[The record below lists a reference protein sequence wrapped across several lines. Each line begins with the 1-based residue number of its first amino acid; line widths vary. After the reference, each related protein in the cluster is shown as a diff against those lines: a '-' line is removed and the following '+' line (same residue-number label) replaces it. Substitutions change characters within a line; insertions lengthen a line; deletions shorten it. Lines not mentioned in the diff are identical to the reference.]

1 MKPKRVKGEKG
12 FKNNFW
18 GYFRFFY
25 SKSGYRLLV
34 NFFLCII
41 VGFFDGMGL
50 AMFMPLLQTVSDGS
64 ASTKHSLGQLHHL
77 TDAIQNMGFELNIN
91 TVLVILFII
100 FVLKGII
107 KFIQLNYQVNLRQ
120 SMIRKLRIN
129 MVNQLWHLRYKRFLQ
144 FDGGKI
150 QNVLTTEMQ
159 RLYQSI
165 NFYLNSGQGV
175 VMLVT
180 YIVLAFLANYQFALL
195 VAIGAA
201 LSNLFYRRVYIATKK
216 ASAQISRKGNKF
228 NGFLIQAV
236 HHFKYLKSTNYFSIY
251 SLKLKEVIKETEKLN
266 KKIGFYNSVTKSL
279 KEPSIIIIVLIVIKL
294 QLSLLGGSLSSIL
307 LSLLLFY
314 RALALLVEIQNNWQQ
329 FINNVGSINSVM
341 KFSQEMK
348 EEQEVQPSQLFHS
361 LDTELYLKNVSF
373 SFGTHKVLDDINIHI
388 PKNETIAFVGESGS
402 GKTTLANIITSL
414 IMPERGEVLAD
425 GVPIKEY
432 NYDSY
437 RNKIGYISQE
447 SVIFN
452 DNVFNNITFWDK
464 PTPENMQRFW
474 EILELVSLHDYV
486 QSLPEKELTPLGDN
500 GMLISGGQRQ
510 RISIARELYKK
521 AEILIMDEATSALD
535 SETERI
541 IRENIDS
548 LHGSYTM
555 IIIAHRLSTIKNADK
570 IYLLEKGRI
579 TASGRFEDMI
589 DLSERFKRMVALQEV

>member
-1 MKPKRVKGEKG
+1 MKPKRVGQSKRI
-12 FKNNFW
+12 KNNFL
-18 GYFRFFY
+18 GYFIFFY
-25 SKSGYRLLV
+25 NRAGYRLLI

-50 AMFMPLLQTVSDGS
+50 AMFMPLLQTVNDGPSS
-64 ASTKHSLGQLHHL
+64 AKHSLGQLHHL

-107 KFIQLNYQVNLRQ
+107 KFVQLNYQVNLRQ
-120 SMIRKLRIN
+120 SMISKLRIN
-129 MVNQLWHLRYKRFLQ
+129 LVNHLWHLRYNKFLQ

-150 QNVLTTEMQ
+150 QNIFTVEMQ

-165 NFYLNSGQGV
+165 NYYLNSGQGV

-195 VAIGAA
+195 VAVGAG
-201 LSNLFYRRVYIATKK
+201 LSNLFYRRVYIATKR
-216 ASAQISRKGNKF
+216 ASAQISKKGNKF
-228 NGFLIQAV
+228 NSFLIQAV

-251 SLKLKEVIKETEKLN
+251 SIKLKEVIKETETLN
-266 KKIGFYNSVTKSL
+266 KKIGFYNSITKSL
-279 KEPSIIIIVLIVIKL
+279 KEPSIVIIVLIVIKL

-329 FINNVGSINSVM
+329 FINNVGSINSVI

-348 EEQEVQPSQLFHS
+348 DEQEIQPSKLF
-361 LDTELYLKNVSF
+361 DTFNTELHIKDVSF
-373 SFGTHKVLDDINIHI
+373 SFDKHRALDNINIYI
-388 PKNETIAFVGESGS
+388 PKNKTIAFVGESGS
-402 GKTTLANIITSL
+402 GKTTLANIIASL
-414 IMPERGEVLAD
+414 IMPQDGEVLAD
-425 GVPIKEY
+425 GVSIKEY

-437 RNKIGYISQE
+437 RSKIGYISQE

-452 DNVFNNITFWDK
+452 DNIFNNITFWDK

-474 EILELVSLHDYV
+474 EILELVSLDDFV

-548 LHGSYTM
+548 LHGRYTM

-570 IYLLEKGRI
+570 IYLLERGKV
-579 TASGRFEDMI
+579 TASGKFEDMI
-589 DLSERFKRMVALQEV
+589 EFSERFKRMVALQEV